1 MPYCEDWD
9 SPRSRGYDAY
19 CRRCGEPIDVSDG
32 SGLCWACQ
40 FDTGDVAGEL
50 NRREAIADGG
60 ANNG

>member
-1 MPYCEDWD
+1 MSYHEDWD
-9 SPRSRGYDAY
+9 SPRHGAY

-50 NRREAIADGG
+50 DRREAIADGG